1 MELFVSNQST
11 KINLNIFFCMP
22 EKAPIVKEYK
32 RAGSFFGAKGTRV
45 LRLLTTA
52 LTIGT
57 FLSFLLIS
65 LGAGYYCLLY
75 VPFDESHGDNVF
87 SSVMV
92 NVTFHLVVPEILLQ
106 KPG

>member
-1 MELFVSNQST
+1 
-11 KINLNIFFCMP
+11 MP

-32 RAGSFFGAKGTRV
+32 RAGSFFGTKGTRV
-45 LRLLTTA
+45 LRLLTTV

-57 FLSFLLIS
+57 ILPFTLMS

-92 NVTFHLVVPEILLQ
+92 NAMCHLVVPEILFQ
-106 KPG
+106 KTG

>member
-1 MELFVSNQST
+1 M
-11 KINLNIFFCMP
+11 NIFFCMP

-32 RAGSFFGAKGTRV
+32 RAGSFFGVKGTRV
-45 LRLLTTA
+45 LRLLTTV

-57 FLSFLLIS
+57 NITSSFIQ

-87 SSVMV
+87 SSVVMILAY
-92 NVTFHLVVPEILLQ
+92 NIIVPEILFQ
-106 KPG
+106 KAK